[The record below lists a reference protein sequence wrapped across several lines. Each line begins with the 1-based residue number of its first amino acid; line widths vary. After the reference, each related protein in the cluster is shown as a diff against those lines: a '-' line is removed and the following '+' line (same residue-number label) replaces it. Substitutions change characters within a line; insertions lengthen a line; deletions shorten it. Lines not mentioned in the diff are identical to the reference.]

1 MRNGMGGPVVAAAL
15 TNAEPSLL
23 PPVVPSGREAPSL
36 HLLPHLLP
44 HTEFTVNNSMA
55 CAISASSD
63 LFISVISKP
72 RALTAVMEQLLWL
85 AAKIFVQVTSG
96 TDDTP
101 SSHGALASSHFE
113 PRHSTYA
120 AIVVGLVAFA
130 GTAQTI
136 CVLVIVVVVVVMVV
150 VVVTAHDVALL
161 WTGMAA
167 IFVPELQAV
176 HVISETLPDAW

>member
-1 MRNGMGGPVVAAAL
+1 
-15 TNAEPSLL
+15 
-23 PPVVPSGREAPSL
+23 
-36 HLLPHLLP
+36 
-44 HTEFTVNNSMA
+44 MA

-63 LFISVISKP
+63 LFIFVSSKP

-85 AAKIFVQVTSG
+85 ASKICVQVTSG
-96 TDDTP
+96 TDNTT
-101 SSHGALASSHFE
+101 SSHDVLASSHCE
-113 PRHSTYA
+113 PRHSTYV

-130 GTAQTI
+130 GTAQN
-136 CVLVIVVVVVVMVV
+136 VVVVNVVVV

-167 IFVPELQAV
+167 IFVPELHAA